1 MVMEG
6 GANRFVFETYVER
19 FLAPSLSAAQMV
31 LLDDLGAHETKKA
44 RELIKPRD
52 EGAVLAGLP
61 AGPQPHRGGVQQG
74 EHAPQE
80 GGGLDQRGA
89 RGSDSPS
96 ACGRHHG
103 GRASLF
109 SHSGFE
115 LRDRF
120 L

>member
-1 MVMEG
+1 MEG

-19 FLAPSLSAAQMV
+19 FLAPSLFAAQMV

-74 EHAPQE
+74 EDAPQE
-80 GGGLDQRGA
+80 GGGLDKEAFVEAITGALAAVTTEDA
-89 RGSDSPS
+89 RG
-96 ACGRHHG
+96 
-103 GRASLF
+103 LF

-115 LRDRF
+115 LRDRC